1 MGTVTEDG
9 GWDRNGSRHHSLLPR
24 RWSRTSQPLIVLDL
38 VLLTLI
44 ASVGTILNPTWVTP
58 SLFLLIG
65 LLGAF
70 LLRLPGV
77 LVLALTMTVE
87 LIVMQLTGWTS
98 ILPGTIVVIGVSLIA
113 LVSFA
118 GQRESLGL
126 QGAPSELML
135 VDLRDRLAAYGRV
148 PALPPGWRVDSAL
161 RPAHAEAFSGD
172 FMVAARGE
180 RGQMLEIVL
189 VDVSGKGQEAGVRS
203 LLLSGAFGGLLGA
216 MPREEFLAAANGYLL
231 EQAWEEGFAT
241 AVHVAVRLDTG
252 QYWISTAGHP
262 PAVHLHSG
270 SGSQEIL
277 DTIGGP
283 ALGVI
288 RGLSFLTHVGS
299 MERGDTLVLYTD
311 GIVEVPGYDLDL
323 GIDRL
328 MGVVEKVVTT
338 GRGDA
343 EAVMAGVHASEGD
356 DRALVLVHRD

>member
-1 MGTVTEDG
+1 M
-9 GWDRNGSRHHSLLPR
+9 PR
-24 RWSRTSQPLIVLDL
+24 RWGRASQPLIVAQHI
-38 VLLTLI
+38 LLTVI
-44 ASVGTILNPTWVTP
+44 ASVGMIFNPAWVTP
-58 SLFLLIG
+58 AVFLLIG

-70 LLRLPGV
+70 LLRLAGV
-77 LVLALTMTVE
+77 EVLALTIVIE
-87 LIVMQLTGWTS
+87 LVIMQLTGWAQIT
-98 ILPGTIVVIGVSLIA
+98 PGTLIVVGVSLIA
-113 LVSFA
+113 LVAFA
-118 GQRESLGL
+118 RNREGLGL
-126 QGAPSELML
+126 QGAPGDLML

-148 PALPPGWRVDSAL
+148 PALPAGWRVDTAVRS
-161 RPAHAEAFSGD
+161 AHAEAFSGD

-180 RGQMLEIVL
+180 RGQLLEIVL

-231 EQAWEEGFAT
+231 EQAWDEGFAT

-262 PAVHLHSG
+262 PAVHLHAG
-270 SGSQEIL
+270 SGSQEII
-277 DTIGGP
+277 DTVGGP

-311 GIVEVPGYDLDL
+311 GIVEVPGYDLEL

-328 MGVVEKVVTT
+328 MGVIERVIAT
-338 GRGDA
+338 GQGGA
-343 EAVMAGVHASEGD
+343 EAVMAGVRAAESD
-356 DRALVLVHRD
+356 DRALVLVHRN

>member
-1 MGTVTEDG
+1 VSTQATGLARSNVDA
-9 GWDRNGSRHHSLLPR
+9 RHRSLLPR
-24 RWSRTSQPLIVLDL
+24 RWGRTSQPIIVLDL
-38 VLLTLI
+38 VVLTVI

-58 SLFLLIG
+58 SMFLLIG

-70 LLRLPGV
+70 LLRLAGV
-77 LVLALTMTVE
+77 LVLAMTMISE
-87 LIVMQLTGWTS
+87 LLVMQLTTWTR
-98 ILPGTIVVIGVSLIA
+98 IVPGNLIVIGVSLVA
-113 LVSFA
+113 LVLFA
-118 GQRESLGL
+118 AQREGLGL
-126 QGAPSELML
+126 QGAPGELML

-148 PALPPGWRVDSAL
+148 PALPPGWRVDTAVRSA
-161 RPAHAEAFSGD
+161 HGEAFSGD

-180 RGQMLEIVL
+180 RGQLLELVL

-216 MPREEFLAAANGYLL
+216 MPREEFLTAANRYLL
-231 EQAWEEGFAT
+231 DQAWDEGFAT

-252 QYWISTAGHP
+252 QFWISTAGHP

-277 DTIGGP
+277 DTLGGP

-299 MERGDTLVLYTD
+299 LDHGDTLVLYTD
-311 GIVEVPGYDLDL
+311 GIVEAPGYDLDMGL
-323 GIDRL
+323 DRL
-328 MGVVEKVVTT
+328 MGVVERVIAT

-343 EAVMAGVHASEGD
+343 EAVMAGVQASESD

>member
-1 MGTVTEDG
+1 VRGVIR
-9 GWDRNGSRHHSLLPR
+9 RNAIVPR
-24 RWSRTSQPLIVLDL
+24 SWGRTSQRLVVLDL
-38 VLLTLI
+38 VLLTVFASLGI
-44 ASVGTILNPTWVTP
+44 AFNPDWVTP
-58 SLFLLIG
+58 AVYLLIG
-65 LLGAF
+65 MLGAF
-70 LLRLPGV
+70 LLRLRGV
-77 LVLALTMTVE
+77 LVLTAAITLELLTME
-87 LIVMQLTGWTS
+87 LTGWAQIT
-98 ILPGTIVVIGVSLIA
+98 PGTLVVIAVALVA

-118 GQRESLGL
+118 SNREGLGL

-148 PALPPGWRVDSAL
+148 PSLPPGWRVDTAVRS
-161 RPAHAEAFSGD
+161 AHAEAFSGD

-180 RGQMLEIVL
+180 RGRLLEIVL

-216 MPREEFLAAANGYLL
+216 MPREEFLAAANAYLL
-231 EQAWEEGFAT
+231 DQSWEEGFAT

-262 PAVHLHSG
+262 PAVHVHAG
-270 SGSQEIL
+270 SGSQEII
-277 DTIGGP
+277 DTVGGP
-283 ALGVI
+283 VLGVI

-299 MERGDTLVLYTD
+299 MDHGDTLVMYTD
-311 GIVEVPGYDLDL
+311 GVVEVPGYDLDL

-328 MGVVEKVVTT
+328 MGVVEKVVAT

-343 EAVMAGVHASEGD
+343 EAVMVGVHAAESD